1 MHKEKINKSSPPP
14 NAEIQIPYSSTLKNV
29 IYWFFLVFRM
39 GSSLDQ
45 GSNKSKLS
53 YFILLLLYIPRG

>member
-14 NAEIQIPYSSTLKNV
+14 NAVIQIPYSSTLKNL